1 MIYLLSPFIQ
11 KILKKLILL
20 GLLAFTSP
28 VFANGVPTWTTGS
41 SNRTENTTQTITR
54 SIVTEKYGS
63 TINTWEGSNISVAAS
78 AGISGGDA
86 VFTVSDTSKDWSLN
100 VTSRSSGLM
109 IEKITQNDTIN
120 TTSVITSLSVFS
132 Q

>member
-1 MIYLLSPFIQ
+1 MKKLLLLSLFIV
-11 KILKKLILL
+11 
-20 GLLAFTSP
+20 AP
-28 VFANGVPTWTTGS
+28 CYANGVPSWTTGT

-54 SIVTEKYGS
+54 SVVTEKYGS

-78 AGISGGDA
+78 AGIAGGDA
-86 VFTVSDTSKDWSLN
+86 VFTVADTSKDWSLN
-100 VTSRSSGLM
+100 VTTRAAGLM

>member
-1 MIYLLSPFIQ
+1 M
-11 KILKKLILL
+11 KKLLLL
-20 GLLAFTSP
+20 GLFIAAP
-28 VFANGVPTWTTGS
+28 CYANGVPTWTTGS

-54 SIVTEKYGS
+54 SVVTEKYGS

-78 AGISGGDA
+78 AGIAGGDA
-86 VFTVSDTSKDWSLN
+86 VFTVADTSKDWSLN
-100 VTSRSSGLM
+100 VTSRAAGLM

>member
-1 MIYLLSPFIQ
+1 MKKFLLLSLFIT
-11 KILKKLILL
+11 
-20 GLLAFTSP
+20 AP
-28 VFANGVPTWTTGS
+28 CFANPLPTWTTGS

-63 TINTWEGSNISVAAS
+63 ALNSWEASNISVAAS
-78 AGISGGDA
+78 AGIAGGDA
-86 VFTVSDTSKDWSLN
+86 VFTVADTSADWSLQ
-100 VTSRSSGLM
+100 VTTRAAGALT
-109 IEKITQNDTIN
+109 EQITQNDTIT

>member
-1 MIYLLSPFIQ
+1 M
-11 KILKKLILL
+11 KKLLLL
-20 GLLAFTSP
+20 GLFIVAP
-28 VFANGVPTWTTGS
+28 CYANGVPSWTTGS

-54 SIVTEKYGS
+54 SVITEKYGS
-63 TINTWEGSNISVAAS
+63 TINTWEASNISVAAS
-78 AGISGGDA
+78 AGIAGGDA
-86 VFTVSDTSKDWSLN
+86 VFTVADTSKDWSLN
-100 VTSRSSGLM
+100 VTSRAAGLM

>member
-1 MIYLLSPFIQ
+1 M
-11 KILKKLILL
+11 KKLLLL
-20 GLLAFTSP
+20 GLFLVAP
-28 VFANGVPTWTTGS
+28 CYANGVPTWTTGS

-54 SIVTEKYGS
+54 SVITEKYGS

-78 AGISGGDA
+78 AGIAGGDA
-86 VFTVSDTSKDWSLN
+86 VFTVADTSKDWSLN
-100 VTSRSSGLM
+100 VTTRAAGLM

-120 TTSVITSLSVFS
+120 TTSVISSLSVFS

>member
-1 MIYLLSPFIQ
+1 M
-11 KILKKLILL
+11 KKLLLL
-20 GLLAFTSP
+20 GLFLVAP
-28 VFANGVPTWTTGS
+28 CYANGVPSWTTGS

-54 SIVTEKYGS
+54 TVVTEKYGS
-63 TINTWEGSNISVAAS
+63 ALNTWEASNISVAAS

-86 VFTVSDTSKDWSLN
+86 VFTVADTSKDWSLSI
-100 VTSRSSGLM
+100 TTRAASQM
-109 IEKITQNDTIN
+109 TEKITLNDAIT

>member
-1 MIYLLSPFIQ
+1 MKKLLLLSLFLVAPCY
-11 KILKKLILL
+11 
-20 GLLAFTSP
+20 
-28 VFANGVPTWTTGS
+28 ANGVPTWSTGS

-63 TINTWEGSNISVAAS
+63 QIDTWEGSNISVAAS
-78 AGISGGDA
+78 AGIAGGDA
-86 VFTVSDTSKDWSLN
+86 VFTVDDSSLPWSLN
-100 VTSRSSGLM
+100 ITTRQAGL
-109 IEKITQNDTIN
+109 IEQITQNYSIN

>member
-1 MIYLLSPFIQ
+1 M
-11 KILKKLILL
+11 KKLFLL
-20 GLLAFTSP
+20 GLFLVAP
-28 VFANGVPTWTTGS
+28 CYANGVPTWSTGS

-63 TINTWEGSNISVAAS
+63 EINTWEGSNISVAAS
-78 AGISGGDA
+78 AGIAGGDA
-86 VFTVSDTSKDWSLN
+86 VFTVDDSTLPWSLN
-100 VTSRSSGLM
+100 ITTRSAGL
-109 IEKITQNDTIN
+109 IEQITQNDTIN

>member
-1 MIYLLSPFIQ
+1 M
-11 KILKKLILL
+11 KKLLLL
-20 GLLAFTSP
+20 GLFIAAP
-28 VFANGVPTWTTGS
+28 CYANGVPSWTTGS

-54 SIVTEKYGS
+54 TVVTEKYGS
-63 TINTWEGSNISVAAS
+63 ALNTWEASNISVAAS

-86 VFTVSDTSKDWSLN
+86 VFTVADTSKHWSLSI
-100 VTSRSSGLM
+100 TTRAASQM
-109 IEKITQNDTIN
+109 TEKITLNDAIT

>member
-1 MIYLLSPFIQ
+1 M
-11 KILKKLILL
+11 KKLLLL
-20 GLLAFTSP
+20 GLFLVAP
-28 VFANGVPTWTTGS
+28 CYANGVPTWTTGS

-54 SIVTEKYGS
+54 SVITEKYGS
-63 TINTWEGSNISVAAS
+63 TINTWEASNISVAAS
-78 AGISGGDA
+78 AGIAGGDA
-86 VFTVSDTSKDWSLN
+86 VFTVADTSKDWSLN
-100 VTSRSSGLM
+100 VTTRAAGLM

>member
-1 MIYLLSPFIQ
+1 M
-11 KILKKLILL
+11 KKLILL
-20 GLLAFTSP
+20 SLLAFTSP
-28 VFANGVPTWTTGS
+28 VFANGIPTWTTGS

-54 SIVTEKYGS
+54 SVVTEKYGS

-86 VFTVSDTSKDWSLN
+86 VFTVADTSKDWSLN
-100 VTSRSSGLM
+100 VTSRASGLM

>member
-1 MIYLLSPFIQ
+1 MKKFLL
-11 KILKKLILL
+11 LV
-20 GLLAFTSP
+20 LLALP
-28 VFANGVPTWTTGS
+28 VSVSANPLPAWTTGS

-63 TINTWEGSNISVAAS
+63 EINTWEGSNISVAAS
-78 AGISGGDA
+78 AGIAGGDA
-86 VFTVSDTSKDWSLN
+86 VFTVDDSSLPWSLN
-100 VTSRSSGLM
+100 ITTRSAGL
-109 IEKITQNDTIN
+109 IEQITHNDTIN

>member
-1 MIYLLSPFIQ
+1 M
-11 KILKKLILL
+11 KKLILL

-28 VFANGVPTWTTGS
+28 VFANGIPTWSTGS

-54 SIVTEKYGS
+54 SIVTQKYGS
-63 TINTWEGSNISVAAS
+63 ALNTWEASNIEVTSAS
-78 AGISGGDA
+78 SGGIADSDV
-86 VFTVSDTSKDWSLN
+86 VFTPKTVTADWSLSI
-100 VTSRSSGLM
+100 TTRAAGAK
-109 IEKITQNDTIN
+109 IEEITQTDAIT

>member
-1 MIYLLSPFIQ
+1 M
-11 KILKKLILL
+11 KKLLLL
-20 GLLAFTSP
+20 GLFLAAP
-28 VFANGVPTWTTGS
+28 CHANGVPSWTTGS

-63 TINTWEGSNISVAAS
+63 AINTWEGSNITVTSASSGGIAYSDAIFTPTDNTADWTLTTTTRAAS
-78 AGISGGDA
+78 AL
-86 VFTVSDTSKDWSLN
+86 T
-100 VTSRSSGLM
+100 
-109 IEKITQNDTIN
+109 EQITQNDAIT

>member
-1 MIYLLSPFIQ
+1 MKKLFLLSSF
-11 KILKKLILL
+11 
-20 GLLAFTSP
+20 LAAP
-28 VFANGVPTWTTGS
+28 CYANGVPSWTTGS

-54 SIVTEKYGS
+54 TVVTEKYGS
-63 TINTWEGSNISVAAS
+63 ALNTWEASNISVAAS

-86 VFTVSDTSKDWSLN
+86 VFTVADSTKDWSLSI
-100 VTSRSSGLM
+100 TTRAASQM
-109 IEKITQNDTIN
+109 TEKITLNDAIT

>member
-1 MIYLLSPFIQ
+1 MKKLLLLSLFLVAPCY
-11 KILKKLILL
+11 
-20 GLLAFTSP
+20 
-28 VFANGVPTWTTGS
+28 ANGVPTWTTGS

-54 SIVTEKYGS
+54 SVVTEKYGS
-63 TINTWEGSNISVAAS
+63 TINTWEGSNICVAAS

-86 VFTVSDTSKDWSLN
+86 VFTVADTSKDWSLN
-100 VTSRSSGLM
+100 VTSRAAGLM

>member
-1 MIYLLSPFIQ
+1 MKKLLLLSLFLVAPCY
-11 KILKKLILL
+11 
-20 GLLAFTSP
+20 
-28 VFANGVPTWTTGS
+28 ANGVPTWSTVS

-63 TINTWEGSNISVAAS
+63 EINTWEGSNISVAAS
-78 AGISGGDA
+78 AGIAGGDA
-86 VFTVSDTSKDWSLN
+86 VFTVDDSTLPWSLN
-100 VTSRSSGLM
+100 ITTRSAGL
-109 IEKITQNDTIN
+109 IEQITQNDTIN